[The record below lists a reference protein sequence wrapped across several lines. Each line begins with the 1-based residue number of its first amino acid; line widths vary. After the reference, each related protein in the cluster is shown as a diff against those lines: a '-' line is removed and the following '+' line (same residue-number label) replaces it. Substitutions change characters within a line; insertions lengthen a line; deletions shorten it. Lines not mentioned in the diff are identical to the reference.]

1 MAHTQFSFQEILP
14 AVDDVAFVDVV
25 LVFVVGVSTV
35 VAAVGIVVLRNK
47 RLIIEIDQIMKY
59 VHMNC

>member
-1 MAHTQFSFQEILP
+1 M
-14 AVDDVAFVDVV
+14 

-35 VAAVGIVVLRNK
+35 VAAVGIVVLGNK